1 MKEKMKI
8 NVLIENDQLFAE
20 DYNANQKLN
29 VIVNK
34 TTNHFNLSDSDKR
47 VLRREDGTELL
58 DYKQTIKDVGI
69 VNDET
74 LRFFIKV
81 DKPDRDKRFAI

>member
-58 DYKQTIKDVGI
+58 DYKQTIEDVGI

-81 DKPDRDKRFAI
+81 EKPDRDKRFAI

>member
-1 MKEKMKI
+1 MKAKLEI
-8 NVLIENDQLFAE
+8 SVLIENDQVFVE
-20 DYNANQKLN
+20 EYNTNQKLQ

-34 TTNHFNLSDSDKR
+34 TIDHFNLADANKR

-58 DYKQTIKDVGI
+58 DYKVTIENVGI
-69 VNDET
+69 ENGET

-81 DKPDRDKRFAI
+81 DKPDRDKRFA